1 MRRGEQRR
9 TALEAAAASPRSV
22 PPPEALLERAEIV
35 EQVARAVRTLEEP
48 YRTAVLLRYFEDLS
62 RDFPEIQV
70 SSAPTRCL
78 ESTFGA
84 AACSA

>member
-1 MRRGEQRR
+1 MSGTKKNHSAPHARKVRDHSQHSFPAGAQDCRCGSKHTLSIPR
-9 TALEAAAASPRSV
+9 VPALSV
-22 PPPEALLERAEIV
+22 PH
-35 EQVARAVRTLEEP
+35 
-48 YRTAVLLRYFEDLS
+48 S